1 MASVKSLHIADP
13 MAWLDTLATAESLQV
28 LGAFAVCVAL
38 AWLARVGCAPSFCR
52 TRFVGAV
59 GPAFD

>member
-28 LGAFAVCVAL
+28 LGAFAVCVAWRG
-38 AWLARVGCAPSFCR
+38 WLCGVCAKLLPHKICR
-52 TRFVGAV
+52 CCWAGV
-59 GPAFD
+59 